1 MSDEAVHLTHEDDVA
16 TITLDQ
22 PGTSNALTHEI
33 SSELIAAIDEVEDGD
48 ARCLVVEGEG
58 STFSAGGDINSMI
71 EGLSG
76 DVPTDEKVRL
86 VIEQT
91 SRAVARVAECPLPAV
106 AKIDGAAFG
115 AGANLAIA
123 CDLQVASES
132 SSMSFG
138 FRQVGLA
145 VDSGTS
151 YLLPRIVGE
160 NVAKELVFT
169 SERISAA
176 KAEAIGLVNH
186 VYPDDEFE
194 AETAELVEE
203 IASGPT
209 VALRTS
215 KRQLNRGLGR
225 SLREAMECEA
235 DAQGAVFETHDHRE
249 GAEAFMEGRS
259 PEFEGR

>member
-1 MSDEAVHLTHEDDVA
+1 
-16 TITLDQ
+16 
-22 PGTSNALTHEI
+22 
-33 SSELIAAIDEVEDGD
+33 
-48 ARCLVVEGEG
+48 
-58 STFSAGGDINSMI
+58 
-71 EGLSG
+71 
-76 DVPTDEKVRL
+76 
-86 VIEQT
+86 
-91 SRAVARVAECPLPAV
+91 
-106 AKIDGAAFG
+106 
-115 AGANLAIA
+115 
-123 CDLQVASES
+123 
-132 SSMSFG
+132 MSFG

-169 SERISAA
+169 GERISAA

-225 SLREAMECEA
+225 SLREAMEAEA